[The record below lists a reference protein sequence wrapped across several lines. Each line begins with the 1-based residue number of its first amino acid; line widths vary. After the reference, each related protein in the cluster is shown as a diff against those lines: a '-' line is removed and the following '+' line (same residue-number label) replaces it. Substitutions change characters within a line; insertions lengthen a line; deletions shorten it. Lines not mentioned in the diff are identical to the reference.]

1 MGLLRKSS
9 LRRRAFHHIHQKQSL
24 GGAQKKKGILKNF
37 AKFTEKQLCQ
47 SLFFDKVSCEIFKNT
62 YFYRTRLVTPSAKM
76 RFLLFFTE
84 TKAKAQRLRYLLLQR
99 HKVQDNCSS
108 FFILLFLKIKTL
120 LTLWVASKK
129 GKNLKVYS
137 VYQEPKCRASQKE
150 KSKIM
155 NNIWRT
161 IICHSFSSEQW
172 KSRYRAVYSTCILMK
187 NFKAFNIYFHIH
199 PQTGKSCQIFPISV
213 YNSRM

>member
-108 FFILLFLKIKTL
+108 FFILLFLKIKNL
-120 LTLWVASKK
+120 LTL
-129 GKNLKVYS
+129 
-137 VYQEPKCRASQKE
+137 
-150 KSKIM
+150 
-155 NNIWRT
+155 
-161 IICHSFSSEQW
+161 
-172 KSRYRAVYSTCILMK
+172 
-187 NFKAFNIYFHIH
+187 
-199 PQTGKSCQIFPISV
+199 
-213 YNSRM
+213 